1 MEIHQAV
8 SRRRKEEIRMK
19 FLTALN
25 SYIRDSVLPMIILAI
40 MLTFSI
46 LLLVTTVAQVGYIM
60 YDYDVVAS
68 AELDNA
74 YYISNVMSAEEFNEW
89 YITPYDEVSE
99 KFETMRSDPS
109 VESVFTVR
117 SITSSF
123 YGNRQLSI
131 VIFEREMLDYFP
143 ELKKSGLNFTDDPYG
158 CILATPELNS
168 YKEGDTL
175 DCRQWQRVIAVP
187 GKLTLMSDDLTN
199 VTVKRELYEVER
211 DGNTIEYDGM
221 TMERVD
227 RPTAEC
233 AAALDK
239 APLPTPLP

>member
-1 MEIHQAV
+1 
-8 SRRRKEEIRMK
+8 MK
-19 FLTALN
+19 KIAIIAGLLALTGC
-25 SYIRDSVLPMIILAI
+25 V
-40 MLTFSI
+40 
-46 LLLVTTVAQVGYIM
+46 QVDRYQ
-60 YDYDVVAS
+60 DVVKHPAP
-68 AELDNA
+68 AELA
-74 YYISNVMSAEEFNEW
+74 GYWQSKGPQSKM
-89 YITPYDEVSE
+89 VS
-99 KFETMRSDPS
+99 
-109 VESVFTVR
+109 
-117 SITSSF
+117 
-123 YGNRQLSI
+123 
-131 VIFEREMLDYFP
+131 P
-143 ELKKSGLNFTDDPYG
+143 EA
-158 CILATPELNS
+158 IATLVVTE
-168 YKEGDTL
+168 EGDTL